1 MYQKQNNI
9 FSTFIDWLKGED
21 PKSGLHG
28 SARFC
33 TFKEV
38 QSLGLCNNPGVYIG
52 GFESF
57 GVNHYL
63 RHNGPEHILAIA
75 PTRSG
80 KGVGL
85 VLPTLLSWKESALVL
100 DIKGENWA
108 LTAGWRSQYANN
120 TCFRF
125 DVKDPDSAKYNPL
138 EEVRV
143 ETDFEI
149 SDAQNIAAMIVDPDG
164 SGMDDHWTSTAFSLL
179 AGAILHVCYT
189 ERDLNRKPTISSVLK
204 LLTNPEKT
212 IQVVLE
218 EIMKTCHCNRAPHPF
233 IASVARDILN
243 KSENERSG
251 VVSTATTKL
260 SLYHDP
266 IVAKITSKSDF
277 KIRDLMNLEKPVS
290 LYLVV
295 PPSDSARVMPLL
307 RLIIN
312 QIMRTLTEKM
322 EFQNGSSVKHYNH
335 RLLLMIDE
343 FPSLGKL
350 EIFEKSLA
358 FIAGYGLKAYLIIQ
372 DLSQL
377 YKAYG
382 KDESITSNCHVQV
395 VYAPNKMETADYV
408 SRMLGQTT
416 VAHKVVNISHG
427 RGLFATTQKSESYQH
442 TQRPLM
448 TADEVRTL
456 PGPQKNADGKIIKAG
471 DMLIFIS
478 GQSTIYGKQI
488 LYFNDPYFM
497 NAASVAPPKE
507 ILKINTEDNTITT
520 EQIESLMNEEHI
532 TPRSKDYFYDNKKN
546 STHQLQKS
554 SDDNINHSSAPAPI
568 DSTCEEEP
576 PDLQQYSVGPSRNLE
591 A

>member
-1 MYQKQNNI
+1 MYSNQNNI
-9 FSTFIDWLKGED
+9 FNSIKSWFTGVD
-21 PKSGLHG
+21 PKNALHG

-33 TFKEV
+33 RFDEIKK
-38 QSLGLCNNPGVYIG
+38 LGLLQNPGVYIG
-52 GFESF
+52 GVESF

-85 VLPTLLSWKESALVL
+85 VLPTLLSWKESVLVL
-100 DIKGENWA
+100 DVKGENWA
-108 LTAGWRSQYANN
+108 LTAGWRSQHANN
-120 TCFRF
+120 ICFRF
-125 DVKDPDSAKYNPL
+125 DVKDSDSAKYNPL
-138 EEVRV
+138 EEIRL
-143 ETDFEI
+143 ESDFEI
-149 SDAQNIAAMIVDPDG
+149 ADAQNIAAMIVDPDG

-179 AGAILHVCYT
+179 ACSILHICYT
-189 ERDLNRKPTISSVLK
+189 ERDLNRKPTLTAVLR

-218 EIMKTCHCNRAPHPF
+218 EIMKTCHRNKAPHPF
-233 IASVARDILN
+233 IASCARDILN

-251 VVSTATTKL
+251 VISTATTKL

-277 KIRDLMNLEKPVS
+277 RIRDLMNLEKPVS

-295 PPSDSARVMPLL
+295 PPSDTARVMPLL

-322 EFQNGSSVKHYNH
+322 DFVNGSSVKHYKH

-382 KDESITSNCHVQV
+382 KDESITSNCHIQV
-395 VYAPNKMETADYV
+395 IYAPNKMETAEYV

-416 VAHKVVNISHG
+416 VAHKVVNISQG
-427 RGLFATTQKSESYQH
+427 RGIFTPSQKSESYQH
-442 TQRPLM
+442 TQRPLL

-456 PGPQKNADGKIIKAG
+456 QGPKKDSTGKIISAG

-478 GQSTIYGKQI
+478 GQNPIYGKQI
-488 LYFNDPYFM
+488 LYFTDPYFS
-497 NAASVAPPKE
+497 NAAKIVEPPSSNKSLTR
-507 ILKINTEDNTITT
+507 LKSDSIITT
-520 EQIESLMNEEHI
+520 NSNSNELESNQN
-532 TPRSKDYFYDNKKN
+532 SKDYSHEKNQYQKNTDNFNNN
-546 STHQLQKS
+546 SSPSTS
-554 SDDNINHSSAPAPI
+554 IDNG
-568 DSTCEEEP
+568 CEEEP
-576 PDLQQYSVGPSRNLE
+576 PDLQLYALGTNRNLE
-591 A
+591 TDTH